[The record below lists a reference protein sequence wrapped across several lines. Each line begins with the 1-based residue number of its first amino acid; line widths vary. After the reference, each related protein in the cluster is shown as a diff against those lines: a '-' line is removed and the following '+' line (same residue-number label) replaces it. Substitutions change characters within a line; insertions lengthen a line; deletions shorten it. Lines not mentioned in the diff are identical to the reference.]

1 MNRTPVTAWLWTVL
15 WSTWILAVQGAWA
28 AGSASAAWTP
38 NLGVILIVAV
48 APKLGS
54 GTMRGLVLVLCAA
67 HAALSL
73 DPPVAVAAGYLGM
86 ASVYR
91 GVASTFQLEGLAA
104 RAVAAGLISFLL
116 AWWLH
121 LVQVAR
127 LGSLGSMG
135 EESFTFDGWKSAAAT
150 VIAST
155 VLAPIF
161 GRLPGI
167 RRLGGRHR

>member
-1 MNRTPVTAWLWTVL
+1 MNRTPLTAWLWTLL

-28 AGSASAAWTP
+28 AGSARAAWTP

-48 APKLGS
+48 APKLS
-54 GTMRGLVLVLCAA
+54 PGTMRGLVLVLCAA
-67 HAALSL
+67 HASLSL

-104 RAVAAGLISFLL
+104 RAFAAGLISFLL

-127 LGSLGSMG
+127 LGSVG
-135 EESFTFDGWKSAAAT
+135 EEVLGFAGWKVAVAT
-150 VIAST
+150 AIAST
-155 VLAPIF
+155 ALAPIF
-161 GRLPGI
+161 ARLPGI
-167 RRLGGRHR
+167 RRLGGRRR